1 MKNFYGKLSFVLYR
15 ILFAISLWVLGCAVS
30 SFNRAYNNN
39 FWITWTSGLF
49 FTFFI
54 IKGEEKSNWRN
65 SLGSH
70 TTLIDIII
78 VLTTLFVLVRN
89 FGALNVT
96 LAK

>member
-1 MKNFYGKLSFVLYR
+1 MKNFYSKLSFVLYR
-15 ILFAISLWVLGCAVS
+15 ILFGISLWVLGCAVS

-39 FWITWTSGLF
+39 FWITWTSGFF

-54 IKGEEKSNWRN
+54 IKGEQTSDLHNP
-65 SLGSH
+65 LGSH

-78 VLTTLFVLVRN
+78 VLTTLFVLVHN